1 MESTNQTE
9 QSSQRALEPGQD
21 SGVRFLLRWEPLGS
35 GEGGLGGQWSLGN
48 CSRKVFGEGRAIGQP
63 EKEPGNWVLG
73 RGVLG
78 IGKES

>member
-1 MESTNQTE
+1 MLIKQNREFPEGFGARAKLWSAF
-9 QSSQRALEPGQD
+9 SSKMGATGERRRWSWW
-21 SGVRFLLRWEPLGS
+21 SGVA
-35 GEGGLGGQWSLGN
+35 GN
-48 CSRKVFGEGRAIGQP
+48 FSRKVFGEGRAIGQP